1 MHIFTAL
8 TYIFAIL
15 THISAEKTAKR
26 GKKKCE
32 MHPLLSGRL
41 YASNSILG
49 KDMGHNILNIL
60 L

>member
-8 TYIFAIL
+8 THIFASL
-15 THISAEKTAKR
+15 THIFAEKTAKR
-26 GKKKCE
+26 EKKKCKIP
-32 MHPLLSGRL
+32 PLLSGRL

-49 KDMGHNILNIL
+49 KDMVHNILNIL